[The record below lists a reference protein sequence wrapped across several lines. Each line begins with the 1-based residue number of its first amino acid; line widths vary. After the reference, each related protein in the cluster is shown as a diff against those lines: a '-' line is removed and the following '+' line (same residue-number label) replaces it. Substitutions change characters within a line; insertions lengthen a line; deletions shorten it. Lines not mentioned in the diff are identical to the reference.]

1 MARLNGMPAKLL
13 YTDEEMEQI
22 DAQQAEQANLQQ
34 ILQAAPVAASAAKD
48 LAQANVLA
56 STAEGQQLP
65 GIVPA

>member
-1 MARLNGMPAKLL
+1 MPAKLL

-48 LAQANVLA
+48 MAQASVLA

>member
-1 MARLNGMPAKLL
+1 
-13 YTDEEMEQI
+13 MEQI

-56 STAEGQQLP
+56 ATAEGQQLP